1 MDKVG
6 PSHPSFRGARKHTSR
21 VLPPSFKGKKVELV
35 SMTPSKRHVNRWEV
49 IVKINGWPSTLKLW
63 GKDELA
69 IMNELVLMQQE
80 NNDDHS

>member
-1 MDKVG
+1 
-6 PSHPSFRGARKHTSR
+6 
-21 VLPPSFKGKKVELV
+21 
-35 SMTPSKRHVNRWEV
+35 MTPSKRHANRWEV